1 MVVFAEVHV
10 PEVLNVGEPSVLS
23 TIISARA
30 GAGASATD
38 NAAHATS
45 ALAAQLITELIGNRL
60 FSAGM
65 Y

>member
-1 MVVFAEVHV
+1 M
-10 PEVLNVGEPSVLS
+10 PEVLNVGEPSLLS
-23 TIISARA
+23 TIIPARA
-30 GAGASATD
+30 GAGASAAD
-38 NAAHATS
+38 NAAHVTS